1 MNDVRTESTSVVDD
15 QKKVDLYSLVE
26 DVAKQWIFLLFM
38 TLAAWLF
45 AYVGLSWHQ
54 QATYSSSATVA
65 VNNVHYASNVD
76 IYDMTGYSLDVAA
89 KLKNVF
95 SSEELLDTAAREL
108 GFPRF
113 QGSVSVEAV
122 GESNLI
128 RIRVQSGSP
137 STSFLEVKSILKN
150 YKAFAND
157 LSGGTKYT
165 ILEQPKVQEK
175 EEPFEN
181 CSKKATLVAVAV
193 FLMLCMCILIQSL
206 RRDCVIN
213 GADVINRTGT
223 KFLGSI
229 YRDKKHKGGE
239 GPLIT
244 APFASLRYSEG
255 IRKLAVHISRTMDK
269 ANQKVLLITSTV
281 RGEGKN
287 AAAANIAI
295 ALSQIG
301 KKVVL
306 LDLDF
311 YDPALRTIMN
321 IPESTVSD
329 LVAFLEKY
337 ESSAEQIEAHAAELL
352 YQVPDT
358 KVSVISSNKSC
369 PDATERFGEAL
380 QMLVRKFRKEADYV
394 IITSVPAGVAPDVE
408 ELAALADVSVLAI
421 RRNQEEIHSIS
432 ESINTL
438 GGEDHMLGC
447 ILTDMSKY
455 SAGVSAS
462 NPQELV
468 QGSDTAEQKV
478 RCSDKEFVFDLFQ
491 LLSDC
496 LRQAVR
502 YAAII
507 LATMLAFGALGY
519 AYSKRDYKPSYT
531 AYATFTVNPK
541 ESVLYKVANQKNIC
555 IMLVGRTFPSL
566 LNSEAMVEL
575 VKDDLGYDASQ
586 RLPAEISSSVVTN
599 TNLLKM
605 TVRSSNP
612 QLAYD
617 VLQSVLK
624 KSSVISN
631 ASIGTVELEVLDES
645 GVPERIDNAPS
656 GKKYALLGMI
666 AGLMIWLVL
675 ILLKQIFGGTVLSE
689 GELSWITKAPCYGRL
704 PWINGKG
711 HGSNNRESLLADSE
725 SIPLQYLQSLR
736 AIRSRLENETQENET
751 KIILITS
758 AKDAEGKTT
767 TAVNLA
773 LSLAN
778 RKHNVL
784 LVDGDLRKP
793 SIAEVLGEKDREFGL
808 VELIAGKCTSEQAM
822 IPFKGRENLTV
833 LPCVKAQE
841 APFTFW
847 NTQAAKQALHS
858 LREQYDYVIIDG
870 PQSSVYSDCAFLSEL
885 ADGCLFVVRRNY
897 AAIEEICEGFEVFND
912 SNCVIL
918 GCAMC
923 D

>member
-1 MNDVRTESTSVVDD
+1 MNDVRTESISVVDD
-15 QKKVDLYSLVE
+15 RKKVDLYSLVE

-113 QGSVSVEAV
+113 QGNVSVEAV

-175 EEPFEN
+175 AEPFEN
-181 CSKKATLVAVAV
+181 CSKKATLAAVAV

-206 RRDCVIN
+206 RRDCVTN
-213 GADVINRTGT
+213 GADVIKRTGT

-255 IRKLAVHISRTMDK
+255 IRKLAVLISRTMDK
-269 ANQKVLLITSTV
+269 ANQKVLLITSTA

-295 ALSQIG
+295 ALSQTG

-311 YDPALRTIMN
+311 YDPALRTIFN

-358 KVSVISSNKSC
+358 KLSVISSNKSC

-380 QMLVRKFRKEADYV
+380 QMLVRKFRNEADYV

-421 RRNQEEIHSIS
+421 RRNQEEVHSIR

-438 GGEDHMLGC
+438 GGEEHMLGC

-462 NPQELV
+462 NPQELIP
-468 QGSDTAEQKV
+468 GSDTAEQNV
-478 RCSDKEFVFDLFQ
+478 RSSDKEFVFDLFQ
-491 LLSDC
+491 LLRDC
-496 LRQAVR
+496 MRQVVRHAVV
-502 YAAII
+502 IF
-507 LATMLAFGALGY
+507 ATMLALGALGY

-541 ESVLYKVANQKNIC
+541 ESVLYKIANQKNIC

-575 VKDDLGYDASQ
+575 VKEDLGYEPSEKLD
-586 RLPAEISSSVVTN
+586 AEISSSVVTN

-605 TVRSSNP
+605 TVRSSDP

-645 GVPERIDNAPS
+645 GVPERIDNAKR

-675 ILLKQIFGGTVLSE
+675 ILLKQIFGSTVLSE

-711 HGSNNRESLLADSE
+711 HGSNNRETLLADSE
-725 SIPLQYLQSLR
+725 SISLQYLQSLR
-736 AIRSRLENETQENET
+736 AIRGRLENETQENET

-767 TAVNLA
+767 TAANLA

-778 RKHNVL
+778 HKHNVL

-793 SIAEVLGEKDREFGL
+793 AILEVLGKKDREFGL

-822 IPFKGRENLTV
+822 IPFGERENLTV

-841 APFTFW
+841 DPLTLW
-847 NTQAAKQALHS
+847 NTQAVKQILHG

-870 PQSSVYSDCAFLSEL
+870 PQSSVYSDCAFLTEL

-912 SNCVIL
+912 SNCMIL
-918 GCAMC
+918 GCAIC